1 MAARYLGQFF
11 SAYTEQQYTVVLYD
25 EDFVGTAEDVTFAS
39 VELSYPAGN
48 AGRFDTILASALNV
62 KMIVNTSGLDTFV
75 EDLAGAREG
84 RFILQ
89 LLQGITSQFVGYVLP
104 DLAQQEDTTIEVG
117 YILDLQATDGLAR
130 LKTIDYNNA
139 GTAYTDDDTVI
150 EHIFNCLNKLT
161 DVLGF
166 YSGSNWLLRTVVN
179 WHAQQYTYSA
189 DIDPL
194 LQSRIPHRAF
204 YTIDTRGNYKFKTC
218 FEVLDEL
225 CKAWGARMLYS
236 NYSFWFVQ
244 VNELATPSAKKVF
257 NYTKTQVQTSGTVDL
272 RKDHDQTDPTSDLL
286 RLAGGVY
293 RFYPPLMK
301 VQVDYRHIATENL
314 LAGKTFS
321 YDTAPNPFA
330 FGSVDYFGGFAR
342 FSIRVNFTY
351 RAENRDDPPGVVP
364 LWFVFAFRIQ
374 VADIYLDR
382 PVVFSGGTPGYGATV
397 WTGSSAGRYEIA
409 VYVPENEDDNYESVA
424 FITPALPATGNFVFD
439 INLDQVFNGNGT
451 EYVTP
456 VADYIWRAESVYVEH
471 LYEGTLDTQS
481 DIRRFVAV
489 NDEADNS
496 AMIELATI
504 IGDGIGTNSPGH
516 LEVQDDSDDWVLS
529 DGWRV
534 GNSGSFLSHSALLA
548 QEIIRGQLTP
558 VRRFLGRYH
567 NRNSSIYFPHHV
579 IDRADGV
586 MVFGGGTFRPAVDE
600 VNGEWFFITPQSTGW
615 TNEPYVDIPGDQS
628 ASAGRPSG
636 GGGGSGGNVTP
647 LRIFS
652 QSFTGTT
659 SDTVTITVNAGQLP
673 TNAAAIIV
681 DLNGQMLNSTY
692 YTVAAPDIQLTFN
705 LESTDVLTIR
715 FFI

>member
-1 MAARYLGQFF
+1 MAARYFGQFF

-25 EDFVGTAEDVTFAS
+25 DDFAGTAEDVTFAS

-62 KMIVNTSGLDTFV
+62 KMIVNSSGLDTFV
-75 EDLAGAREG
+75 EDMAGAREG

-139 GTAYTDDDTVI
+139 GTAYTDEDTVI

-204 YTIDTRGNYKFKTC
+204 YTIDSRGNYKFKTC

-257 NYTKTQVQTSGTVDL
+257 NYTKTQVQSSETVDF
-272 RKDHDQTDPTSDLL
+272 RKDHDQNDPTSDLL

-314 LAGKTFS
+314 LSWWNSG
-321 YDTAPNPFA
+321 TAPTGIILDDFL
-330 FGSVDYFGGFAR
+330 STAR
-342 FSIRVNFTY
+342 LFFTGRFNFSISDMFNP
-351 RAENRDDPPGVVP
+351 DDLP
-364 LWFVFAFRIQ
+364 LWIHFKLKVRVGDAYLSRSGSISGGLPSYGTVQWINDNTERYSVFALATQEDVDEIF
-374 VADIYLDR
+374 DYTFLS
-382 PVVFSGGTPGYGATV
+382 PVLPDGGG
-397 WTGSSAGRYEIA
+397 EF
-409 VYVPENEDDNYESVA
+409 E
-424 FITPALPATGNFVFD
+424 FD
-439 INLDQVFNGNGT
+439 IEQGPTYKQDGT
-451 EYVTP
+451 IYTDIAIILTTLQAPYMEL
-456 VADYIWRAESVYVEH
+456 
-471 LYEGTLDTQS
+471 LYEGTLEAQS

-534 GNSGSFLSHSALLA
+534 GNSGSYIAHSALLA

-567 NRNSSIYFPHHV
+567 NRNSSIYFPHLV

-600 VNGEWFFITPQSTGW
+600 VDGEWFFITPQSTGW

-692 YTVAAPDIQLTFN
+692 YTVAAPDIQLIFN

-715 FFI
+715 FFIQ